1 MKKPYSKRGD
11 ELKNNDSEMYGQDSK
26 EIGKVLS
33 KQNSDELSLGP
44 FDHIVDNE
52 KVGEGEIEVPLYN
65 IRDVEYLGFVFVGS
79 PVAQKAK
86 VVLDSGSNWLT
97 VKACIS
103 EKSCHKGPKK
113 VRNPKTGKP
122 LRNSE
127 TGEQIKVMKT
137 DVAYWWN

>member
-1 MKKPYSKRGD
+1 MRKPYPKRGD

-26 EIGKVLS
+26 ETGKVLT
-33 KQNSDELSLGP
+33 KQNSDEHTMGAIDKMLDHEKLG
-44 FDHIVDNE
+44 D
-52 KVGEGEIEVPLYN
+52 GEIEVPLYN

-127 TGEQIKVMKT
+127 TGE
-137 DVAYWWN
+137 